1 MLYFFGLSIPY
12 TTTTSAIGM
21 PECKFG
27 LNDKLIM
34 EKEGGASAAA
44 VQSKTAG
51 TAIRIYIYVHTII

>member
-1 MLYFFGLSIPY
+1 
-12 TTTTSAIGM
+12 M

-51 TAIRIYIYVHTII
+51 TTRVFIKIYIAT